1 MAGGIDKTKLNQT
14 QDVVVPTIT
23 TFNPNDTTWIEMM
36 KADICIFAVN
46 IV

>member
-1 MAGGIDKTKLNQT
+1 MAGGIVKTELSQNR
-14 QDVVVPTIT
+14 DVNISTIT

-46 IV
+46 VV